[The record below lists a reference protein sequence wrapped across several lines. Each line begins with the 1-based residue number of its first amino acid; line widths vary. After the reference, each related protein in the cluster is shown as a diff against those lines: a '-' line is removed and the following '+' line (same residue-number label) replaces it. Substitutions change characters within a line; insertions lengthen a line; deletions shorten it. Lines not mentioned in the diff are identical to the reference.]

1 MRDKRMIGPGG
12 DGEVQRRTQLGK
24 KHKPFYVS
32 LIVLLMFINIILF
45 LDARIQI
52 HDIQCTLTQVL
63 NRLESYQSA
72 DVAVLSDEQGE
83 AAEFVAAA
91 GLGVA
96 GNSGVVAGIEEND
109 SPKTEDV
116 KDVGT
121 VDSDFGDDSSDGTTG
136 TKTLWDG
143 DISEETEVD
152 YVSLCGLSEVA
163 APVRLNRTQALA
175 RLKELGEEN
184 EMIADIYDNHRF
196 YPDNLLGALANNPEM
211 TDFVAG
217 YLNSEVKAKGGGLTE
232 AEKEQDYP
240 LFLQWDPRWGYEE
253 YGDSS
258 IVGLAGCGP
267 VCLSLALYYLL
278 DDESLTPDVLA
289 EYSMKNGYYV
299 SGTGTAWALLTD
311 VPAKYGVEVT
321 QPGVSE
327 ETIKKAL
334 DQGSVIICSMRPGDF
349 TARGHFIVIYGYDK
363 EGFMV
368 NDPNCVARSKEQ
380 WLFSEIGKQ
389 IKHIWVLG
397 EKKLDMEI
405 RGEYYEK

>member
-1 MRDKRMIGPGG
+1 MIGPGG

-267 VCLSLALYYLL
+267 VCLSMALYYLL

>member
-267 VCLSLALYYLL
+267 VCLSMALYYLL

>member
-175 RLKELGEEN
+175 RLKELGEN

-267 VCLSLALYYLL
+267 VCLSMAL
-278 DDESLTPDVLA
+278 
-289 EYSMKNGYYV
+289 
-299 SGTGTAWALLTD
+299 
-311 VPAKYGVEVT
+311 
-321 QPGVSE
+321 
-327 ETIKKAL
+327 
-334 DQGSVIICSMRPGDF
+334 
-349 TARGHFIVIYGYDK
+349 
-363 EGFMV
+363 
-368 NDPNCVARSKEQ
+368 
-380 WLFSEIGKQ
+380 
-389 IKHIWVLG
+389 
-397 EKKLDMEI
+397 
-405 RGEYYEK
+405 

>member
-83 AAEFVAAA
+83 VAEFVAAA

-116 KDVGT
+116 KDVGM
-121 VDSDFGDDSSDGTTG
+121 VDSHFGDDSSDGTTG

-267 VCLSLALYYLL
+267 VCLSMALYYLL

>member
-83 AAEFVAAA
+83 VAEFVAAA

-116 KDVGT
+116 KDVGM
-121 VDSDFGDDSSDGTTG
+121 VDSHFGDDSSDGTTG

-175 RLKELGEEN
+175 RLKEVGEEN

-267 VCLSLALYYLL
+267 VCLSMALYYLL

>member
-83 AAEFVAAA
+83 VAEFVAAA

-267 VCLSLALYYLL
+267 VCLSMALYYLL

>member
-1 MRDKRMIGPGG
+1 M
-12 DGEVQRRTQLGK
+12 
-24 KHKPFYVS
+24 
-32 LIVLLMFINIILF
+32 
-45 LDARIQI
+45 
-52 HDIQCTLTQVL
+52 
-63 NRLESYQSA
+63 
-72 DVAVLSDEQGE
+72 
-83 AAEFVAAA
+83 
-91 GLGVA
+91 
-96 GNSGVVAGIEEND
+96 
-109 SPKTEDV
+109 
-116 KDVGT
+116 
-121 VDSDFGDDSSDGTTG
+121 DSDFGDDSSDGTTG

-267 VCLSLALYYLL
+267 VCLSMALYYLL